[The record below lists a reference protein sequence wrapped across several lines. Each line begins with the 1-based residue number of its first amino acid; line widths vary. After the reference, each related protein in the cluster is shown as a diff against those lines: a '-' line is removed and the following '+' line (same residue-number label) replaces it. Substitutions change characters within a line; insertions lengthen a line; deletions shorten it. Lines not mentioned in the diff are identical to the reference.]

1 MNAPVNNQTR
11 LFLSVAAQPGNF
23 GATVFN
29 ALFAHYGVNAVY
41 IPRKAPGAAG
51 LARALRVL
59 EVAGCSV
66 SMPLKTAIIPHLDEL
81 SAEAAEIGSVNTIL
95 NTSGVLKGYNTD
107 YSGCL
112 EVLRQRSVNSVLIYG
127 SGSVVNS
134 VVRAAQAAGV
144 SEIRLV
150 ARNPARARAKAR
162 SLGLSVPVKEEAG
175 AAPVKRFDLLINA
188 TPSGDAPEDAVRGW
202 LPRCGGLFDLRVR
215 AEASPLETAA
225 RGLGLWTV
233 PGVEMAK
240 FQLRR
245 QFEIYAGVLPPVEL
259 LDSVIAGSF
268 LRKGAQPPVQRA
280 P

>member
-1 MNAPVNNQTR
+1 MNPPVNNQTR

-41 IPRKAPGAAG
+41 IPRKAPGAAV
-51 LARALRVL
+51 LARALRTL

-66 SMPLKTAIIPHLDEL
+66 SMPLKGAIIPHLDDL
-81 SAEAAEIGSVNTIL
+81 SPEAGEIRSVNTIL
-95 NTSGVLKGYNTD
+95 NTAGVLKGYNTD

-112 EVLRQRSVNSVLIYG
+112 EVLRERPVHSVLIYG

-144 SEIRLV
+144 SEVWIG

-162 SLGLSVPVKEEAG
+162 LLGVPVLGGKEGRRKSPE
-175 AAPVKRFDLLINA
+175 RFELLINA
-188 TPSGDAPEDAVRGW
+188 TPSGDAPEDKVREW
-202 LPRCGGLFDLRVR
+202 LPHCCGLFDLRVR
-215 AEASPLETAA
+215 ADASPLEMAA
-225 RGLGLWTV
+225 QQLGLWTV

-240 FQLRR
+240 FQLQR
-245 QFEIYAGVLPPVEL
+245 QFEIYAGILPPVEFL
-259 LDSVIAGSF
+259 NALIAGSF
-268 LRKGAQPPVQRA
+268 LRRKA
-280 P
+280 